1 MCCHQIIADTDTD
14 MILAYSYNYLDRWS
28 PVNWIVIDAPRQIQ
42 TKFTHYVS
50 WIMIIYNED
59 NLQDNTESPSWD

>member
-50 WIMIIYNED
+50 
-59 NLQDNTESPSWD
+59 